1 MVVKETNLLLFYFLY
16 DRYFLKWFQIECQRN
31 WWEAECIQRRRW
43 RITHG
48 SRDCSKK
55 VTSVGS
61 LVGSSFMFRGGRDG
75 EQRGCPVVTLSD
87 IIVFTRGPTKHALN
101 FRERYSLDGKSTT
114 SHSTWRS
121 LLSWLQ
127 THHCITVYSLS
138 PLPPLILPS
147 SSRLVPK
154 ARFKRR
160 ATREL

>member
-31 WWEAECIQRRRW
+31 WWEAECIQGRRW

-75 EQRGCPVVTLSD
+75 EQRGCPVVTLSVHSRSNKTCPQFSRA
-87 IIVFTRGPTKHALN
+87 IFTG
-101 FRERYSLDGKSTT
+101 REEYNKPQHTEVLTIMASNPSLYHGLFSP
-114 SHSTWRS
+114 SP
-121 LLSWLQ
+121 
-127 THHCITVYSLS
+127 S
-138 PLPPLILPS
+138 PLNTPLLLPLS
-147 SSRLVPK
+147 
-154 ARFKRR
+154 A
-160 ATREL
+160 